1 MGIKNIPPA
10 KELYTNQFVG
20 SVKLT
25 PAEWA
30 AVEQRVKKELPSMR
44 G

>member
-1 MGIKNIPPA
+1 MGIKNIPPVDQ
-10 KELYTNQFVG
+10 LYTNQFVG
-20 SVKLT
+20 SVRLT

-30 AVEQRVKKELPSMR
+30 TVEQRIPKELPSMR